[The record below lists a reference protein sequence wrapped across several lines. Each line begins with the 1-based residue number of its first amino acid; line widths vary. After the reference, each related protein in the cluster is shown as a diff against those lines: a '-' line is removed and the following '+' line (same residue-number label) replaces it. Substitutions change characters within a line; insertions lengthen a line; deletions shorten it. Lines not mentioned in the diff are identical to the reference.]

1 MGKRMKIL
9 NSTLEMALRFLAIMS
24 VCGYSFSE
32 QRLRA
37 YSYFA
42 IHLSDL
48 DKTKMSAHPSLPFRF
63 NNYIGTEKIL
73 HTALHLLITK
83 GLLMCTSNKNGMK
96 FAVNDLGKSC
106 FEIITGTYKSKLIH
120 SIKEVD
126 IHFHD
131 RSDNE
136 IYACICEQLDSWGSE
151 FSNESILNSHI
162 YDE

>member
-9 NSTLEMALRFLAIMS
+9 NSTFEMALRFLAIMS
-24 VCGYSFSE
+24 VCEYSFSE

-48 DKTKMSAHPSLPFRF
+48 DKTKISTHPDLPFRF
-63 NNYIGTEKIL
+63 NNYIGTEEIL
-73 HTALHLLITK
+73 HPALHLLITK
-83 GLLMCTSNKNGMK
+83 GLLTCLSNDNGIK
-96 FAVNDLGKSC
+96 FMVNDLGKNC
-106 FEIITGTYKSKLIH
+106 FEIIAGTYKSKLVH

-126 IHFHD
+126 NHFHD

-136 IYACICEQLDSWGSE
+136 IYACICEHLESWGSE
-151 FSNESILNSHI
+151 FNNESILNSHL
-162 YDE
+162 YEE